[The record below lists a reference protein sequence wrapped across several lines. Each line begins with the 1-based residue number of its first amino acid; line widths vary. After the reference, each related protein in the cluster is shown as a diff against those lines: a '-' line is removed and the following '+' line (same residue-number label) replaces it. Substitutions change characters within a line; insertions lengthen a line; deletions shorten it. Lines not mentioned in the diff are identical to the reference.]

1 MNGGA
6 PAAVNRRF
14 VHHPVMVAEVVEH
27 LAAIPSGTFVDATVG
42 GGGHARAIL
51 NARPDLSLIGLDRDP
66 AAIQAAT
73 DSLADRG
80 ATIRQA
86 RFAEMSDVLDD
97 LGIPSVVGVLFDLGV
112 SSPQLDDPERGFSY
126 RQAGPLD
133 MRMDQA
139 QSQSADAV
147 VNHWATQELADILRN
162 YGDERYAGRIA
173 AAIAAARPISSTSTL
188 ADVVRDAI
196 PAPARRRG
204 GHPAKRTFQAIRIA
218 VNDELSQIEPA
229 LEAAI
234 ERLAPGGRGVVISYH
249 SGEDRIAKRV
259 LRQRAGLSDE
269 ARFRGLPRPANQA
282 RPDIELIPRGSRRPT
297 SSEVADNP
305 RASSAR
311 FRAFA
316 KPEPAAEGATEHN
329 GASTTERPAAE
340 GATEHNGASN
350 AERAATTE
358 GAA

>member
-6 PAAVNRRF
+6 PTAVNRRF

-27 LAAIPSGTFVDATVG
+27 LAAIPSGTFLDATVG
-42 GGGHARAIL
+42 GGGHARALL

-73 DSLADRG
+73 EVLADRD

-86 RFAEMSDVLDD
+86 RFAELGDVLDD
-97 LGIPSVVGVLFDLGV
+97 LGIPSMAGVLFDLGV

-133 MRMDQA
+133 MRMDRG

-147 VNHWATQELADILRN
+147 VNHWATHDLADILRN
-162 YGDERYAGRIA
+162 YGDERYARRIA
-173 AAIAAARPISSTSTL
+173 TAIAAARPITTTSAL
-188 ADVVRDAI
+188 AEVVRDAI

-249 SGEDRIAKRV
+249 SGEDRIAKQV

-269 ARFRGLPRPANQA
+269 ARFRALPRPANQEQ
-282 RPDIELIPRGSRRPT
+282 PDIELIPRGSRRPT
-297 SSEVADNP
+297 PSEVADNP

-316 KPEPAAEGATEHN
+316 KPGAAAAGGATE
-329 GASTTERPAAE
+329 R
-340 GATEHNGASN
+340 NGASN
-350 AERAATTE
+350 TEKPATRE
-358 GAA
+358 GAV